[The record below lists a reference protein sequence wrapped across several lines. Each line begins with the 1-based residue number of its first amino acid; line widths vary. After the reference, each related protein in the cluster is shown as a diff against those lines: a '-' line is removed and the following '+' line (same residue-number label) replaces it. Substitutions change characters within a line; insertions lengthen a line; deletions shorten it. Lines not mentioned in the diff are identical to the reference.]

1 MNRRGFVALADAVI
15 FTVVVMM
22 ALSALIGLGIQ
33 EQSDDRDAG
42 GLLETLMSAEVR
54 MSDLVEGGDGSLV
67 RVSDLC
73 ALMLTGDQPGVEN
86 YVESVLESFSG
97 GRHYLLEMRHS
108 ELSMTIGT
116 ASGTPSVSA
125 ETEVPVTT
133 GGVLWVRLSLF
144 PS

>member
-1 MNRRGFVALADAVI
+1 MNHRGFVALMDAVI
-15 FTVVVMM
+15 FTAVLML
-22 ALSALIGLGIQ
+22 ALSATIGLGLG
-33 EQSDDRDAG
+33 ESADERDAG
-42 GLLETLMSAEVR
+42 AMLDGILDAEVR
-54 MSDLVEGGDGSLV
+54 MSDLVEDGDGTPV

-73 ALMLTGDQPGVEN
+73 ALMLTGDQPGVES

-125 ETEVPVTT
+125 EKVS
-133 GGVLWVRLSLF
+133 GVMGVSDEDEAY
-144 PS
+144 SA